1 MHNWTLRAA
10 KTYVINE
17 LRAAEQSELQALRHL
32 RNAGEEWI
40 KIKQEL
46 GDRGLNIADWC
57 KTHMPV
63 SRQWLDRHA
72 ELAKGW
78 RKFLSARK
86 WANDVG
92 YTSRRESGLDY
103 ALELM
108 AAKQRSDTISNAST
122 LAHDSDT
129 KRPSPAVTALSRV
142 RILTGDA
149 LKMLRTLPSAT
160 VDVCVTS
167 PPYFGSLRDY
177 QCDGQIGNELTIEAY
192 VDKLVAV
199 FQEVRRTLREQGS
212 LWINIGDLYASA
224 TTAWAGQGGIHR
236 RQNKPLMTGVRAKTP
251 VGFKSKDLMLIGAQ
265 MAIALQ
271 KDGWFLRNEII
282 WHKKGVRPENVSDRF
297 TRTHE
302 KVYLFSRASNYWF
315 DQDKVREPLVT
326 KPSAMAGSTGQTLP
340 RRVLRVGD
348 RVRVWT
354 AHPLGRNGRDIW
366 EIATTSHK
374 GKHPATFPAELVRRC
389 LKASCPPSGH
399 VLDPFGGS
407 GTTGLAAV
415 ELGHTATLIE
425 LNPAYVSEA
434 RCRLRAGAAS
444 AAAITRSEPQVL
456 NKSTTL
462 YQGDC
467 CELMQAIP
475 DGTIDLVVIDPPFYL
490 NVPTGPTVIDYYIKR
505 NGMKARFRER
515 WDQFDDP
522 DEYLQFAERL
532 LDQAKRVLSPT
543 GSVFVFAVH
552 QNLGLIDL
560 VVRSVGLNV
569 LHHVVWAKR
578 NPAPMLSTR
587 RLQFS
592 HETIIWCAKT
602 DGYNFNYRELK
613 MAEFEG
619 DNFKRPGKQHKD
631 ILEAVTSAGELVGHP
646 AQKPINLFSRLL
658 AIAGKPGG
666 VLLDPCAGSGTAGIA
681 AQLYGM
687 KAILIERDERYV
699 DLIKR
704 RLQSSSTT
712 ASLTTA
718 SL

>member
-1 MHNWTLRAA
+1 MDNRALRAA

-17 LRAAEQSELQALRHL
+17 LRAAEQSELQSLRHL
-32 RNAGEEWI
+32 RNAGQEWI
-40 KIKQEL
+40 KIKEEL
-46 GDRGLNIADWC
+46 GGRGLNISDWC

-78 RKFLSARK
+78 REFLSARK
-86 WANDVG
+86 WAGDVG
-92 YTSRRESGLDY
+92 YTSRRESGLDF

-108 AAKQRSDTISNAST
+108 AAKNRSDTISSASV
-122 LAHDSDT
+122 LAPDPNT
-129 KRPSPAVTALSRV
+129 KRLSPVVTALSRV
-142 RILTGDA
+142 RIITGDA
-149 LKMLRTLPSAT
+149 LERLRTLPSAS

-167 PPYFGSLRDY
+167 PPYFGSLRNY
-177 QCDGQIGNELTIEAY
+177 QCEGQIGNEPTIEAY

-199 FQEVRRTLREQGS
+199 FQEVRRVLREEGS
-212 LWINIGDLYASA
+212 LWINVGDLYASA

-236 RQNKPLMTGVRAKTP
+236 RQNKPLMAGTRAKVP
-251 VGFKSKDLMLIGAQ
+251 VGFKPKDLMLIGAQ
-265 MAIALQ
+265 VAIALQ

-302 KVYLFSRASNYWF
+302 KVYLFSKASNYWF
-315 DQDKVREPLVT
+315 NQDEVREPLVT
-326 KPSAMAGSTGQTLP
+326 RPPAMAGSTGQALP

-354 AHPLGRNGRDIW
+354 ANPLGRNGRDIW

-374 GKHPATFPAELVRRC
+374 GKHPATFPTELVRRC
-389 LKASCPPSGH
+389 LKASCPPGGH

-415 ELGHTATLIE
+415 ELGHTATLVE
-425 LNPAYVSEA
+425 LNPEYVDEA
-434 RCRLRAGAAS
+434 RCRLRAEAAS
-444 AAAITRSEPQVL
+444 AAAITKSGPMVL

-462 YQGDC
+462 YHGDC
-467 CELMQAIP
+467 CELMRAIP
-475 DGTIDLVVIDPPFYL
+475 DGTVDIVVIDPPFYL
-490 NVPTGPTVIDYYIKR
+490 NVPTDRTVIDYYIR
-505 NGMKARFRER
+505 QNGMKARFRER

-522 DEYLQFAERL
+522 NDYLRFSESL
-532 LDQAKRVLSPT
+532 LDQARRVLSPS

-560 VVRSVGLNV
+560 VIRSVGLNV

-578 NPAPMLSTR
+578 NPTPMLSTR
-587 RLQFS
+587 RLQFA
-592 HETIIWCAKT
+592 HETIIWSTKT
-602 DGYNFNYRELK
+602 DGYKFNYRELK
-613 MAEFEG
+613 MAEFDG

-631 ILEAVTSAGELVGHP
+631 IFEAVTSAGKSVGHP
-646 AQKPINLFSRLL
+646 AQKPVSVYGRLL

-666 VLLDPCAGSGTAGIA
+666 VLLDPCAGSGTAAIA
-681 AQLYGM
+681 ARLYGM
-687 KAILIERDERYV
+687 KAILIERDQGYV
-699 DLIKR
+699 DLIRR
-704 RLQSSSTT
+704 RLQSNTTASRTT
-712 ASLTTA
+712 ASL
-718 SL
+718 

>member
-1 MHNWTLRAA
+1 
-10 KTYVINE
+10 
-17 LRAAEQSELQALRHL
+17 
-32 RNAGEEWI
+32 
-40 KIKQEL
+40 
-46 GDRGLNIADWC
+46 
-57 KTHMPV
+57 
-63 SRQWLDRHA
+63 
-72 ELAKGW
+72 
-78 RKFLSARK
+78 
-86 WANDVG
+86 
-92 YTSRRESGLDY
+92 
-103 ALELM
+103 
-108 AAKQRSDTISNAST
+108 
-122 LAHDSDT
+122 
-129 KRPSPAVTALSRV
+129 
-142 RILTGDA
+142 
-149 LKMLRTLPSAT
+149 MLRTLPSAT

-177 QCDGQIGNELTIEAY
+177 QCDGQIGNESTIEAY

-315 DQDKVREPLVT
+315 DQDEVREPLVT

-348 RVRVWT
+348 RVRIWT
-354 AHPLGRNGRDIW
+354 ANPLGRNGRDIW

-374 GKHPATFPAELVRRC
+374 GKHPATFPTELVRRC
-389 LKASCPPSGH
+389 LKASCPRGGH
-399 VLDPFGGS
+399 VLDPFAGS

-425 LNPAYVSEA
+425 LNPEYVSEA

-475 DGTIDLVVIDPPFYL
+475 DGTIDLVVIDPPFL
-490 NVPTGPTVIDYYIKR
+490 PECADR
-505 NGMKARFRER
+505 S
-515 WDQFDDP
+515 DSD
-522 DEYLQFAERL
+522 RL
-532 LDQAKRVLSPT
+532 LHKTKRHE
-543 GSVFVFAVH
+543 GAV
-552 QNLGLIDL
+552 QGAMGP
-560 VVRSVGLNV
+560 VR
-569 LHHVVWAKR
+569 
-578 NPAPMLSTR
+578 
-587 RLQFS
+587 
-592 HETIIWCAKT
+592 
-602 DGYNFNYRELK
+602 
-613 MAEFEG
+613 
-619 DNFKRPGKQHKD
+619 
-631 ILEAVTSAGELVGHP
+631 
-646 AQKPINLFSRLL
+646 
-658 AIAGKPGG
+658 
-666 VLLDPCAGSGTAGIA
+666 
-681 AQLYGM
+681 
-687 KAILIERDERYV
+687 
-699 DLIKR
+699 
-704 RLQSSSTT
+704 
-712 ASLTTA
+712 
-718 SL
+718 